1 MAEHGSEYSYSQD
14 MGGRGKRT
22 LISET
27 ILHYYTVRRYLGT
40 MKMKMQKGWNSAVI
54 HDNQVSF
61 IQEYRADSHMQSNKQ
76 DSKHVNRAKFEE
88 TRTRRI
94 ILNTIKS
101 I

>member
-40 MKMKMQKGWNSAVI
+40 MKMKMQKG
-54 HDNQVSF
+54 
-61 IQEYRADSHMQSNKQ
+61 
-76 DSKHVNRAKFEE
+76 
-88 TRTRRI
+88 
-94 ILNTIKS
+94 
-101 I
+101 